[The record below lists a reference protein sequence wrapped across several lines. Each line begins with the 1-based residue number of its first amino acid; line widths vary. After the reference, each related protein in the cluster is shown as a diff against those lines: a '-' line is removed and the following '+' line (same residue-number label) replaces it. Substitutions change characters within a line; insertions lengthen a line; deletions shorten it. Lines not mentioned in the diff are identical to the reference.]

1 MLVMSRGAL
10 SAGQAETYYEEKYS
24 RDDYYTEEHR
34 VTGQWFEQ
42 GADSLGLSG
51 EVAPEDFHAILRGQ
65 RPGTVEVLVRNA
77 KGRTERRA
85 GWDAT
90 LNAPKSVSIQALAG
104 GDAELTGAHRRA
116 VGRALTELEH

>member
-10 SAGQAETYYEEKYS
+10 SAAGQAETYYEEKYS

-34 VTGQWFEQ
+34 VAGQWFGQ

-51 EVAPEDFHAILRGQ
+51 EVAPEDFRAILRGQ

-90 LNAPKSVSIQALAG
+90 LNAPSRSVFKRWRV
-104 GDAELTGAHRRA
+104 ETPN
-116 VGRALTELEH
+116 

>member
-51 EVAPEDFHAILRGQ
+51 EVARKIFARYY
-65 RPGTVEVLVRNA
+65 VAN
-77 KGRTERRA
+77 
-85 GWDAT
+85 
-90 LNAPKSVSIQALAG
+90 
-104 GDAELTGAHRRA
+104 
-116 VGRALTELEH
+116 GRARSKFSSATPRDVPNGGQDGTRPSTPPSRSVFKRWRVETPN